1 MSKFD
6 WNRKGPPRPGS
17 GLGHPFGAE
26 RPYKPP
32 RDLQQSIDQTQ
43 RERERQRE
51 HAQRMD
57 RRDAAIEHW
66 ANTPPSEIARVVAAL
81 VSTIENAPAPGPTE
95 TMREFRVRFNEWLGA
110 QERCEALRVGRG
122 ES

>member
-1 MSKFD
+1 MSGFNWD
-6 WNRKGPPRPGS
+6 RKGPPRPGS

-32 RDLQQSIDQTQ
+32 KDLQQSIEQAQ

-51 HAQRMD
+51 RAERIKW
-57 RRDAAIEHW
+57 REAEIERW
-66 ANTPPSEIARVVAAL
+66 ANTPPSEIARVVDMLISA
-81 VSTIENAPAPGPTE
+81 IENAPAPGPTE
-95 TMREFRVRFNEWLGA
+95 TMKEFRVRYNKWLVGR
-110 QERCEALRVGRG
+110 ERLEALSRGHG